1 MVGGRLLAVC
11 RAAGLTAVIPDQ
23 VTTESSPS
31 AAELKRLARAR
42 SCRIR
47 SAEGSDPG
55 DSNMRPRISYANVV
69 STLALVLALGGVS
82 YAAVKINGKSIKDR
96 TVTAKKIKKNALT
109 GTEINEAKLGKVPL
123 AGLAGKATNATHAT
137 DADTVGGKAPTSYKL
152 SCPQGTTLVIGQ
164 CFETALR
171 PDANWSDANKA
182 CGAAGRRLPTL
193 SELESA
199 RQNNFTVG
207 VPPNNYELT
216 STFLY
221 ADNPP
226 TEQVMQIS
234 PAGNRLH
241 QPPSTA
247 KPFRCI
253 QNPTN

>member
-1 MVGGRLLAVC
+1 
-11 RAAGLTAVIPDQ
+11 
-23 VTTESSPS
+23 
-31 AAELKRLARAR
+31 
-42 SCRIR
+42 
-47 SAEGSDPG
+47 
-55 DSNMRPRISYANVV
+55 MRPRITYANVV

-82 YAAVKINGKSIKDR
+82 YAAVKVNGKSIKDR
-96 TVTAKKIKKNALT
+96 TVAAKKIKKNSLT
-109 GTEINEAKLGKVPL
+109 GTEINEAKLAKVPL
-123 AGLAGKATNATHAT
+123 AALADNATHAT
-137 DADTVGGKAPTSYKL
+137 DANTVGGQAPSAFKL

-164 CFETALR
+164 CFETSLR
-171 PDANWSDANKA
+171 ADANWSDANKV
-182 CGAAGRRLPTL
+182 CGAAGRRVPTL

-216 STFLY
+216 STFLF

-241 QPPSTA
+241 QPPSMA

-253 QNPTN
+253 QSPTN

>member
-1 MVGGRLLAVC
+1 
-11 RAAGLTAVIPDQ
+11 
-23 VTTESSPS
+23 
-31 AAELKRLARAR
+31 
-42 SCRIR
+42 
-47 SAEGSDPG
+47 
-55 DSNMRPRISYANVV
+55 MRPRISYANVV

-96 TVTAKKIKKNALT
+96 TVTAKKIKKNSLG
-109 GTEINEAKLGKVPL
+109 GTEINEGKVGKVPSAANADS
-123 AGLAGKATNATHAT
+123 AGNAN
-137 DADTVGGKAPTSYKL
+137 TVGGQSAQSFKL
-152 SCPQGTTLVIGQ
+152 SCPQDTTVVIGQ

-171 PDANWSDANKA
+171 PAEDWSGANKT
-182 CGAAGRRLPTL
+182 CGSVGRRLPTL

-216 STFLY
+216 STFLF

-234 PAGNRLH
+234 PAGARLH
-241 QPPSTA
+241 QPPSMA

>member
-1 MVGGRLLAVC
+1 
-11 RAAGLTAVIPDQ
+11 
-23 VTTESSPS
+23 
-31 AAELKRLARAR
+31 
-42 SCRIR
+42 
-47 SAEGSDPG
+47 
-55 DSNMRPRISYANVV
+55 MRPRISYANVV

-82 YAAVKINGKSIKDR
+82 YAAVKINGKNIKDR
-96 TVTAKKIKKNALT
+96 TVTAKKIKKNSL
-109 GTEINEAKLGKVPL
+109 GGVEINEAKLGKV
-123 AGLAGKATNATHAT
+123 ASAANADTA
-137 DADTVGGKAPTSYKL
+137 ANANTVGGQAPSSFKL

-164 CFETALR
+164 CFETSLR

-216 STFLY
+216 STFLF

-234 PAGNRLH
+234 PAGDRLH
-241 QPPSTA
+241 QPPSVA